1 MSERKIA
8 FVQARMGSSRMP
20 GKMMMDLMGKPLLA
34 RTIDR
39 IRRSRLVDD
48 VVVLTTTSPIDDLIV
63 AFGEDSQ
70 VSVFRGQEA
79 DVVGRYFDAA
89 KHFENIMERVQG
101 VVEVVCAGATNRA
114 RVTNDLVSYPPIL

>member
-63 AFGEDSQ
+63 AFGED
-70 VSVFRGQEA
+70 
-79 DVVGRYFDAA
+79 
-89 KHFENIMERVQG
+89 
-101 VVEVVCAGATNRA
+101 
-114 RVTNDLVSYPPIL
+114 